1 MEQAK
6 CMVELDQG
14 LSSVLRG
21 IILFL
26 CVSLHQICSLS
37 GECLNVTINLL
48 PQSNSQPTPHKV
60 YPFYTHCTPAHSLA
74 NSLNCSQTYCNPV
87 PVYVLTDKWGWNSK
101 HYNCISTSHNQFQY
115 NNQTMSFPR
124 ETQLQ
129 EWPTSTVHRVC
140 QLARM
145 PETLARP
152 HSSWSKTTVLD

>member
-1 MEQAK
+1 
-6 CMVELDQG
+6 MVGWRNNGAGKMDG
-14 LSSVLRG
+14 WARSSNQ
-21 IILFL
+21 F
-26 CVSLHQICSLS
+26 
-37 GECLNVTINLL
+37 
-48 PQSNSQPTPHKV
+48 
-60 YPFYTHCTPAHSLA
+60 
-74 NSLNCSQTYCNPV
+74 CSQKPQLRHPVFYFFACLYTRFARAVANAWMGVNGAWKSSIKLPFSILPNCNTWEKTKRETWSIFSLV
-87 PVYVLTDKWGWNSK
+87 RKWGWNSK